1 MERWTAQQVDYLLSQ
16 VAQGEREGIPAKRVF
31 EELENQPEVGGRR
44 AQAIAQK
51 YYNLL
56 RARKTMSRPVDSES
70 QPTAIRKVTPN
81 MDRLQRSKITADE
94 LVGLE
99 YDWEVLEAFE
109 GLPDYVAELNAKI
122 GDLERKLE
130 DGPRFDFA
138 SFVGELVAMSDKL
151 KQSQELERL
160 ILCQRQEIEALRAKL
175 SEYEGKL
182 SNIKQEYEDACGWF
196 EVFMNSSS
204 VKQMMSVGDIKRHM
218 KTTLDKWGNV
228 LQIEF
233 EEEEIQDEHQA
244 G

>member
-1 MERWTAQQVDYLLSQ
+1 MERWTAEQVEYLLSQ
-16 VAQGEREGIPAKRVF
+16 VAEGEREGIPAKRVF
-31 EELENQPEVGGRR
+31 ERLENKPEVGGRG

-51 YYNLL
+51 YYNLQ
-56 RARKTMSRPVDSES
+56 RARNIMNQRGDSQS
-70 QPTAIRKVTPN
+70 KPTAIRKVTPD
-81 MDRLQRSKITADE
+81 MSKHQRSKITADE

-109 GLPDYVAELNAKI
+109 GLPDYIAELNGKI
-122 GDLERKLE
+122 ADLERKLE
-130 DGPRFDFA
+130 ERPKFDFA
-138 SFVGELVAMSDKL
+138 SFVGELVTTAQRL
-151 KQSQELERL
+151 QQSQELERL
-160 ILCQRQEIEALRAKL
+160 VLCQRKEIEALRAKL
-175 SEYEGKL
+175 SEYENKL